1 MSGGRLTLPMPLV
14 STRPEQWMVPLA
26 RTVCRLSRRVWG
38 DHQAVCL
45 VGRSPALTHLLEK
58 IAKVAPFSE
67 PVLLLGES
75 GTGKEL
81 LAKALY
87 LLSPRRVGP
96 FIPVNCPQFE
106 DANLTVSELFGH
118 KKGSFTGAIA
128 DRKGAFELAT
138 GGVIF
143 LDEVADLHLSAQV
156 MLLRTLASG
165 EFQALG
171 DSKVRRSDV
180 RVVAAT
186 NRPLESLRLGD
197 RFREDLYFRLRY
209 FRLQVPPLRERG
221 DDWLDLVAFTLHCL
235 ATKHGV
241 EKVLS
246 PKAMDVLSRHRWP
259 GNVRELISV
268 VTMGY
273 AMAEGRTIEPEHFIE
288 LLGEDPAPRRRVE
301 DELVRQLVEKGDFWH
316 LVHDAFLNRDLNRA
330 QVQHI
335 IRWGLAHSGNSYKR
349 LLQLFHLREADYQ
362 RFMDFLR
369 HHRLKPQ

>member
-1 MSGGRLTLPMPLV
+1 
-14 STRPEQWMVPLA
+14 MVPLA

-38 DHQAVCL
+38 NDAAVCL
-45 VGRSPALTHLLEK
+45 VGRSQALTHLLEK

-81 LAKALY
+81 LARALY
-87 LLSPRRVGP
+87 LLSPRRNGP
-96 FIPVNCPQFE
+96 FVPVNCPQFE
-106 DANLTVSELFGH
+106 DGNLTVSELFGH

-128 DRKGAFELAT
+128 DRKGAFELAS

-171 DSKVRRSDV
+171 DSKVRRADV

-186 NRPLESLRLGD
+186 NRSLENLRLGD

-209 FRLQVPPLRERG
+209 FRLQVPPLRDRG
-221 DDWLDLVAFTLHCL
+221 DDWLDLVAFTLHSL
-235 ATKHGV
+235 AIKHGV

-246 PKAMDVLSRHRWP
+246 PRAMDTLARHPWP

-268 VTMGY
+268 ITMGY
-273 AMAEGRTIEPEHFIE
+273 AMAEGRTIEPEHFVE

-349 LLQLFHLREADYQ
+349 LLQLFHLRERDYQ

-369 HHRLKPQ
+369 HHRLKPL

>member
-1 MSGGRLTLPMPLV
+1 MPV
-14 STRPEQWMVPLA
+14 IDSSPEQWMVPLA

-38 DHQAVCL
+38 NDGAVCL
-45 VGRSPALTHLLEK
+45 VGRSEALVHLLEK

-87 LLSPRRVGP
+87 LLSPRRNGP
-96 FIPVNCPQFE
+96 FVPVNCPQFE
-106 DANLTVSELFGH
+106 DGNLTVSELFGH

-128 DRKGAFELAT
+128 DRKGAFEVAS

-156 MLLRTLASG
+156 MLLRTLATG

-171 DSKVRRSDV
+171 DSKLRRADV

-186 NRPLESLRLGD
+186 NKSLENLRIGD

-209 FRLQVPPLRERG
+209 FRLQLPPLRERA
-221 DDWLDLVAFTLHCL
+221 DDWLDLVAFTINCL
-235 ATKHGV
+235 AAKHGV

-246 PKAMDVLSRHRWP
+246 PKAMDVLARHSWP

-273 AMAEGRTIEPEHFIE
+273 AMAAGRSIEPEHFIE

-301 DELVRQLVEKGDFWH
+301 DELVRQLVEKGDFWR
-316 LVHDAFLNRDLNRA
+316 LVHDAFLRRDLNRA

-349 LLQLFHLREADYQ
+349 LLQLFHLREKDYQ

-369 HHRLKPQ
+369 HHRLKPI

>member
-1 MSGGRLTLPMPLV
+1 
-14 STRPEQWMVPLA
+14 
-26 RTVCRLSRRVWG
+26 
-38 DHQAVCL
+38 
-45 VGRSPALTHLLEK
+45 
-58 IAKVAPFSE
+58 
-67 PVLLLGES
+67 
-75 GTGKEL
+75 
-81 LAKALY
+81 
-87 LLSPRRVGP
+87 
-96 FIPVNCPQFE
+96 
-106 DANLTVSELFGH
+106 
-118 KKGSFTGAIA
+118 
-128 DRKGAFELAT
+128 
-138 GGVIF
+138 
-143 LDEVADLHLSAQV
+143 

-171 DSKVRRSDV
+171 DSKVRRADV

-186 NRPLESLRLGD
+186 NRSLENLRLGD

-209 FRLQVPPLRERG
+209 FRLQVPPLRDRG

-235 ATKHGV
+235 ASKHGV

-246 PKAMDVLSRHRWP
+246 PKAMDVLARHPWP

-273 AMAEGRTIEPEHFIE
+273 AMAEGQTIEPEHFIE

-301 DELVRQLVEKGDFWH
+301 DQLVRQLVEKGDFWH

-349 LLQLFHLREADYQ
+349 LLQLFHLPPGDYQ

-369 HHRLKPQ
+369 HHRLKPG

>member
-1 MSGGRLTLPMPLV
+1 MPLPRIL
-14 STRPEQWMVPLA
+14 SLPERWMTPLA
-26 RTVCRLSRRVWG
+26 RTVYRLSRRLWG
-38 DHQAVCL
+38 PEGAVCL
-45 VGRSPALTHLLEK
+45 IGRSQPLVQLLEK
-58 IAKVAPFSE
+58 IAKVAPFAE

-81 LAKALY
+81 LAKALFV
-87 LLSPRRVGP
+87 LSPRRNRP
-96 FIPVNCPQFE
+96 FIPINCPQFQ
-106 DANLTVSELFGH
+106 DGNLTVSELFGH

-128 DRKGAFELAT
+128 DRKGAFELAD

-171 DSKVRRSDV
+171 DSKVRHANV

-186 NRPLESLRLGD
+186 NRSLEELRLGD

-209 FRLQVPPLRERG
+209 FRLQVPALRERG
-221 DDWLDLVAFTLHCL
+221 EDWLDLVAFTLHCL
-235 ATKHGV
+235 AAQHRV

-246 PKAMDVLSRHRWP
+246 SKAMELLSRHSWP

-273 AMAEGRTIEPEHFIE
+273 AMAEGRTIEPEHFLE
-288 LLGEDPAPRRRVE
+288 LLGEDPCPRRRVE
-301 DELVRQLVEKGDFWH
+301 DELVRQLVAKGDFWR
-316 LVHDAFLNRDLNRA
+316 LVHDAFLNRDLNRQ

-335 IRWGLAHSGNSYKR
+335 IRWGLAHAGNSYKR
-349 LLQLFHLREADYQ
+349 LMQVFHLPERDYQ

-369 HHRLKPQ
+369 HHRLKPS